1 LKNRICENL
10 LNPCS
15 IMKNIINKLLESQ
28 RLTHPEA
35 FGLMQGIANG
45 SVNESQM
52 AAVLSAYLMRAIS
65 LEELQGFRDALL
77 ELALKVELNDGEVID
92 LCGTGGDGKNTFN
105 ISTLSAFVVAGA
117 GIPVAKHGNYGV
129 SSASGSSNVM
139 EHFGYKFSND
149 LDKLK
154 RELHSTNVCFMHAP
168 LFHPALKAIGPIRK
182 QLGVKTFFNILGPL
196 VNPANPKFQVSGVF
210 NIEVGRIYSYLLQS
224 ESKNFTV
231 VHSLDGYDE
240 VSLTSDIKVF
250 TENGE
255 ELLTPQ
261 KFGLDILK
269 QEELNGGNSVP
280 EAAEIFKS
288 IIENKA
294 TAAQKNVVIANSALA
309 IKCFKRDISLLD
321 SVVLAKESIE
331 SGSALKSFK
340 NLINKQ

>member
-1 LKNRICENL
+1 
-10 LNPCS
+10 
-15 IMKNIINKLLESQ
+15 MKNLINKLLESQ
-28 RLTHPEA
+28 RLTRPEA
-35 FGLMQGIANG
+35 FSLMQGIANG

-52 AAVLSAYLMRAIS
+52 AAVLSAYIMRAIS

-77 ELALKVELNDGEVID
+77 ELARKVELNNGEVID

-149 LDKLK
+149 FDKLK

-196 VNPANPKFQVSGVF
+196 VNPSNPKFQVSGVF

-250 TENGE
+250 TKNGE

-261 KFGLDILK
+261 KFGLNILR
-269 QEELNGGNSVP
+269 QEELHGGTSVP

-288 IIENKA
+288 ILENKA

-309 IKCFKRDISLLD
+309 IKCFKGDISLID
-321 SVVLAKESIE
+321 SVDLARESIE

-340 NLINKQ
+340 NLINQQ